1 MPTTTMCVSI
11 MIPHKFKYYLLSY
24 NNSLKYLKKKP
35 FMIRIKMVKKI
46 MRINMYICKFCI
58 GRQ

>member
-11 MIPHKFKYYLLSY
+11 IIPHKFKYYLISY

-46 MRINMYICKFCI
+46 YENKYVFMY
-58 GRQ
+58 